1 MNRYYLD
8 TNILVFLLEKR
19 SDEISKEV
27 GELIM
32 DYENLLFTSTIC
44 VHELIHLSQIGK
56 LHIKRKGKNADISEF
71 SQWLDEMSIKIVPV
85 TVQNL
90 QTYSTLPLF
99 DEHRDPNDRLIIA
112 QAISDKIALVS
123 SDRKFYMYEKYG
135 LEFVFNRR

>member
-123 SDRKFYMYEKYG
+123 SDHKFYMYEEYG

>member
-56 LHIKRKGKNADISEF
+56 LHIKRKGKNTDISEF
-71 SQWLDEMSIKIVPV
+71 SLWLDEMSIKIVPV

-123 SDRKFYMYEKYG
+123 SDRKFYMYDNYG

>member
-8 TNILVFLLEKR
+8 TNIVVFLLEKR

>member
-32 DYENLLFTSTIC
+32 DYENLLFTSTVC
-44 VHELIHLSQIGK
+44 VHELCHLSQIGK

-123 SDRKFYMYEKYG
+123 SDRKFDMYEKYG

>member
-32 DYENLLFTSTIC
+32 DYENLLFTSTVC

-123 SDRKFYMYEKYG
+123 SDRKFDMYEKYG

>member
-123 SDRKFYMYEKYG
+123 SDRKFYMYEEYG